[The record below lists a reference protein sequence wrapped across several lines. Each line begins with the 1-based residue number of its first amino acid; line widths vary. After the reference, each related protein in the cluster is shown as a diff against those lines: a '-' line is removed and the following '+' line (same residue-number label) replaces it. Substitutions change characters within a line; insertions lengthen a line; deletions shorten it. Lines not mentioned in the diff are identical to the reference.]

1 MNVKLTVS
9 YDGTAY
15 CGWQLQKNGISVAET
30 LNAAIERV
38 TGEKVRVVGSGRT
51 DAGVHALGQMVHF
64 DSEKFV
70 DFSSLKY
77 SLNSLLPND
86 VRVMNITDGGQLH
99 ARYSAKHKRYG
110 YTSYVDD
117 CERVMLT
124 DRAYFVY
131 GDLNVRIMKRACRLF
146 KGEHDFKA
154 FQATGSTA
162 KTTVRTI
169 YDCCIVYD
177 RMNDTYRIEVEGNGF
192 LYKMVRFIAGSL
204 IKVGKGKL
212 TLDELKDAID
222 GGELPKNIV
231 LPAHALTLLNV
242 KYD

>member
-1 MNVKLTVS
+1 MRYLLQLAYKGTNFSGYQRQPDKRTVQGVLE
-9 YDGTAY
+9 D
-15 CGWQLQKNGISVAET
+15 
-30 LNAAIERV
+30 AINKV
-38 TGEKVRVVGSGRT
+38 FGEEIVSFASGRT

-64 DSEKFV
+64 DSDKLI

-77 SLNSLLPND
+77 SLNSLLPDD
-86 VRVMNITDGGQLH
+86 VRVVKIIDGGQLH

-110 YTSYVDD
+110 YTFYVDD
-117 CERVMLT
+117 CERVMLV

-131 GDLNVRIMKRACRLF
+131 GDLNVRLMRRACRLF
-146 KGEHDFKA
+146 KGEHDFKS

-169 YDCCIVYD
+169 YDCRIVYD

-212 TLDELKDAID
+212 SLEQLKDALD
-222 GGELPKNIV
+222 GGDLPKNIV
-231 LPAHALTLLNV
+231 LPSHALTLLNV